1 MKSRIACGIFIL
13 MVYISIHAQIK
24 NDVTGIPSDFSQI
37 TNILGMNGQMQDG
50 AFVVRYPRSDLKVT
64 IAGENIPTA
73 LGLVSWVAWK
83 PIGKEAIMMGNF
95 VLTEDEIAPFML
107 ELERG
112 NIHITGT
119 HSHFLNEK
127 PRIVHMYVN
136 GIGNADSIAKTLRFA
151 ISKTATPVKLNSS
164 LSAEAVTLDTGAI
177 TKIIGKSGK
186 SNGGVYKFII
196 KRSGVT
202 QDGIEIPSSMG
213 LNSWAGFIGT
223 NDKAHVAGDIVM
235 SANEVSRVIR
245 TLKSGG
251 INVVS
256 VHNYS
261 STEKPRTF
269 VLHYWGTGNAQKLA
283 RTIAITFDYVNGPV
297 K

>member
-1 MKSRIACGIFIL
+1 MVRILCGIFIL
-13 MVYISIHAQIK
+13 MVYIGIHAQIK
-24 NDVTGIPSDFSQI
+24 NDGTSITADFTQI

-50 AFVVRYPRSDLKVT
+50 AFVIRYPRSDLKVT

-83 PIGKEAIMMGNF
+83 PIGKDAVMMGNF

-127 PRIVHMYVN
+127 PRIVHMYIN
-136 GIGNADSIAKTLRFA
+136 GIGNADSIAKTLQFA
-151 ISKTATPVKLNSS
+151 ISKTATPVKLNTPT
-164 LSAEAVTLDTGAI
+164 SANTMALDTGAI
-177 TKIIGKSGK
+177 TKIIGQSGILDD
-186 SNGGVYKFII
+186 GVYKFVIG
-196 KRSGVT
+196 RSGVI
-202 QDGIEIPSSMG
+202 QDGVEIPSSMG

-256 VHNYS
+256 IHNYS

-269 VLHYWGTGNAQKLA
+269 VLHYWGTGSVQKLA